1 LKILKNI
8 LNKQLG
14 KYFSILRI
22 NWIHALEYRANAL
35 IGLFAILSG
44 LFIEYQIWTLIF
56 SSSDTTNIAMKGS
69 NSTYTFEQLIIF
81 IFLSIIVG
89 QLKSSWIT
97 SSQMIMEIRQGL
109 ISKYLIRPISYFWYY
124 LMMFIGINSLYYI
137 VYSILIVVFVFLF
150 PSMIFNLDYSFLGF
164 IISLFLSIYLS
175 YCIYFIMVCFA
186 FWFGEV
192 RSIVVAY
199 NLGMIMISGQYI
211 PIRLFPEN
219 FLSVLSWTPVPYLVD
234 LPVSIATG
242 LLPFNVWKTDILYAF
257 IWCFILTII
266 SLLFYN
272 NGIKKY
278 EAFGQ

>member
-1 LKILKNI
+1 MS
-8 LNKQLG
+8 

-44 LFIEYQIWTLIF
+44 LFIEYQIWSLIF
-56 SSSDTTNIAMKGS
+56 SSKSQDSIAIKGAA
-69 NSTYTFEQLIIF
+69 NGYTFEQLIIF

-124 LMMFIGINSLYYI
+124 LMMFVGINSLYYI
-137 VYSILIVVFVFLF
+137 VYSFLILLFIFLF
-150 PSMIFNLDYSFLGF
+150 PNMIFNLSLSVLGF
-164 IISLFLSIYLS
+164 LISLLISIYLS

-219 FLSVLSWTPVPYLVD
+219 FLSVISWTPVPYLVD

-242 LLPFNVWKTDILYAF
+242 LSPFEVWKTDILYALA
-257 IWCFILTII
+257 WCVVLTII
-266 SLLFYN
+266 SLIFYKS
-272 NGIKKY
+272 GIKKY

>member
-1 LKILKNI
+1 MR
-8 LNKQLG
+8 

-22 NWIHALEYRANAL
+22 NWVHALEYRANAL

-44 LFIEYQIWTLIF
+44 LFIEYQIWSLIF
-56 SSSDTTNIAMKGS
+56 SSNNTSSIAMQGS
-69 NSTYTFEQLIIF
+69 SSGYTFEQLIIF

-97 SSQMIMEIRQGL
+97 SSQMIIEIRQGL
-109 ISKYLIRPISYFWYY
+109 MSKYLIRPISYFWYY
-124 LMMFIGINSLYYI
+124 FMMFIGVNSLYYI
-137 VYSILIVVFVFLF
+137 VYSILILGFVIIF
-150 PSMIFNLDYSFLGF
+150 PLMIFNVPFSLFGF
-164 IISLFLSIYLS
+164 ILSLFISIYLS

-199 NLGMIMISGQYI
+199 NLGMLMISGQYI
-211 PIRLFPEN
+211 PIRLFPEKI
-219 FLSVLSWTPVPYLVD
+219 LSIISWTPIPYLVD

-242 LLPFNVWKTDILYAF
+242 LSDPSVWKYDILYAL

-266 SLLFYN
+266 SLLFYK

>member
-1 LKILKNI
+1 MS
-8 LNKQLG
+8 

-44 LFIEYQIWTLIF
+44 LFIEYQIWSLIF
-56 SSSDTTNIAMKGS
+56 SSKSQDTIAIKGATNGF
-69 NSTYTFEQLIIF
+69 TFEQLIIF

-137 VYSILIVVFVFLF
+137 VYSFLILLFIFLF
-150 PSMIFNLDYSFLGF
+150 PHMIFNLPLSFLGF
-164 IISLFLSIYLS
+164 LASLLISIYLS
-175 YCIYFIMVCFA
+175 YCIYFIMICFA

-192 RSIVVAY
+192 RSLVVSY
-199 NLGMIMISGQYI
+199 NLAMLILSGQYI
-211 PIRLFPEN
+211 PIRFFPDN
-219 FLSVLSWTPVPYLVD
+219 ILNIINWTPIRYLVD
-234 LPVSIATG
+234 FPVSIATG
-242 LLPFNVWKTDILYAF
+242 LLSKEEIYNGLLLALLWCIILSVLGSVIYR
-257 IWCFILTII
+257 L
-266 SLLFYN
+266 
-272 NGIKKY
+272 GIKDY
-278 EAFGQ
+278 EAYGS